1 MASQLGGGDSTD
13 SIGSQSSITRRKYRL
28 YRRYNSNTSVSSEL
42 GGMDTSLPMA
52 SDEFP
57 VRVPLETVQIGP
69 WKYTSRDLEETDGE
83 VYVSRD
89 VELLYEHQS
98 SDLIIK
104 TSITGTKKALPGSY
118 RIRSVSAADLSL
130 FTVVPNSLESMVA
143 KLVLETDQKIAYTS
157 LDVDAGGKGSKDG
170 CKSEAR
176 SEDDSAKSEI
186 RSEGQTE
193 IEGDEASIPSKDSD
207 RSVTKDSDRSLAK
220 NSDRSLAKKTDSE
233 DDISQAS
240 RELDIHIVRL
250 TASVHET
257 GHLRDIL
264 HFQNCPCDLNLD
276 STASLKDQDT
286 QDEKNTKPHLTL
298 IEGLPY
304 WVYYVPWMI
313 YSKRTR
319 LFFQRLLFLYT
330 LLSVLWALW
339 QLYRHVNIIRV
350 VIQPIIVTL
359 RYYLSSVVELFDWAF
374 AVFTVWWHTLL
385 SPLNVLGGLLL
396 APMLKLVTDL
406 KWMVYPL
413 YISVSHLF
421 RSTGLLTFF
430 TSISSVLYFM
440 LRHMGTV
447 LWMLFQVLLKPLNY
461 FWTTLLNARVAV
473 ASMDFQRMRFSW
485 VFSLVLGSI
494 RSIIRGLATFVG
506 YTRREKIIKKAMESS
521 TSSPL
526 VSPVSTPS
534 STARR
539 RNESMPIIYSS
550 PLTKQH

>member
-207 RSVTKDSDRSLAK
+207 RSVTKD
-220 NSDRSLAKKTDSE
+220 SDRSLAKKTDSE

-506 YTRREKIIKKAMESS
+506 YTRRGKIIKKAMESS

>member
-1 MASQLGGGDSTD
+1 MASQLEGGDPTD
-13 SIGSQSSITRRKYRL
+13 SIGSRSSITWRKYRL
-28 YRRYNSNTSVSSEL
+28 YRRYNSNASVSSEL
-42 GGMDTSLPMA
+42 GRNTPLPMA
-52 SDEFP
+52 SEEFP

-69 WKYTSRDLEETDGE
+69 WRYTSRDLEQTDGE
-83 VYVSRD
+83 GYVSGD
-89 VELLYEHQS
+89 VELLYEQES

-104 TSITGTKKALPGSY
+104 TSIQGTRKDALPGSY

-130 FTVVPNSLESMVA
+130 FSVVPNSLESMVA
-143 KLVLETDQKIAYTS
+143 KLVLETDKKITYTP
-157 LDVDAGGKGSKDG
+157 LEVDTGGEDSQGGKIKT
-170 CKSEAR
+170 R
-176 SEDDSAKSEI
+176 SEDGSGQTDTRGDEDEI
-186 RSEGQTE
+186 TSQDSEGP
-193 IEGDEASIPSKDSD
+193 IMKKRDISKDRDEPITDSKDS
-207 RSVTKDSDRSLAK
+207 
-220 NSDRSLAKKTDSE
+220 
-233 DDISQAS
+233 ISKAN
-240 RELDIHIVRL
+240 RELDIYIVRL

-264 HFQNCPCDLNLD
+264 HFQNSPCDLNLD
-276 STASLKDQDT
+276 STASPKERDT
-286 QDEKNTKPHLTL
+286 QDDKNTKPHLTL

-304 WVYYVPWMI
+304 WVYYVPWMV

-319 LFFQRLLFLYT
+319 LFLQRLLFLYM

-359 RYYLSSVVELFDWAF
+359 RYYLSSVVELFDWMF

-385 SPLNVLGGLLL
+385 SPLNVLQGLLL
-396 APMLKLVTDL
+396 APLLRLVTNF
-406 KWMVYPL
+406 KWMIYPL

-421 RSTGLLTFF
+421 RSTGLLTVF
-430 TSISSVLYFM
+430 TSISSVLYFI
-440 LRHMGTV
+440 LRHLGSI

-461 FWTTLLNARVAV
+461 LWTTLLNARVAV

-485 VFSLVLGSI
+485 VFSLVLSSI

-506 YTRREKIIKKAMESS
+506 YTRKEKIIKKAMESS
-521 TSSPL
+521 ASGPLISPT
-526 VSPVSTPS
+526 STPS

-539 RNESMPIIYSS
+539 RNESMPMIYSS